1 MAYLSD
7 DELLDTEGGFTGWD
21 DGTGAGAEETLEQ
34 ALAEER
40 LAELENELEQD
51 EHPIDYEAELEDE
64 EEEAAPVSDKRLK
77 REMRAEAIRRL
88 EEAARTEK
96 DFRDVVEEWNK
107 LDRNRERRERDHENL
122 RGDVPLEY
130 QAVPEPKL
138 IPRWMNTP
146 AYRQLMAGN
155 FLDILFDCPYEMHNL
170 TADPFISRMVEEWN
184 KLDRN
189 RERRER
195 DHENLRGDV
204 PLEYQAVPEPKLIP
218 RWMNN
223 PAYRQLMAGNFLDIL
238 FDCPYEMHNLTADA
252 FVSRMVDELSEEHKE
267 VLYFLSLRLYST
279 TRLAAIRGQSDRNIR
294 KLRKTIHKKLQR
306 QMYDHLCGKQEHGGS
321 LTLRERQFLEEYSK
335 IARKQGK
342 DAVIRRENKS
352 KRKKKKNRP

>member
-1 MAYLSD
+1 MAYLTA
-7 DELLDTEGGFTGWD
+7 DELLDTEDGFTEWD

-77 REMRAEAIRRL
+77 REIRAEAVRRL

-96 DFRDVVEEWNK
+96 DF
-107 LDRNRERRERDHENL
+107 
-122 RGDVPLEY
+122 
-130 QAVPEPKL
+130 QAV
-138 IPRWMNTP
+138 
-146 AYRQLMAGN
+146 
-155 FLDILFDCPYEMHNL
+155 
-170 TADPFISRMVEEWN
+170 VEEWN

-238 FDCPYEMHNLTADA
+238 FDCPYEMHNLTADT
-252 FVSRMVDELSEEHKE
+252 FISRMVEELSEEHKE

-279 TRLAAIRGQSDRNIR
+279 TRLAAVRGQSDRNIR

-306 QMYDHLCGKQEHGGS
+306 QMYDHLCGKTEHS

-335 IARKQGK
+335 IAKKQGK
-342 DAVIRRENKS
+342 DAVIRRENKT
-352 KRKKKKNRP
+352 KRRKKKNRP

>member
-21 DGTGAGAEETLEQ
+21 DEISTGAAEETLEQ

-40 LAELENELEQD
+40 LAELESELEQD
-51 EHPIDYEAELEDE
+51 EHPIDYEAELESE
-64 EEEAAPVSDKRLK
+64 EEESAPVSGKRLK
-77 REMRAEAIRRL
+77 REIRAEAMRRL

-96 DFRDVVEEWNK
+96 DFQVV
-107 LDRNRERRERDHENL
+107 
-122 RGDVPLEY
+122 
-130 QAVPEPKL
+130 
-138 IPRWMNTP
+138 
-146 AYRQLMAGN
+146 
-155 FLDILFDCPYEMHNL
+155 
-170 TADPFISRMVEEWN
+170 VEEWN

-238 FDCPYEMHNLTADA
+238 FDCPYEMHYLSADP
-252 FVSRMVDELSEEHKE
+252 FISGMIENLSEEHKE

-294 KLRKTIHKKLQR
+294 KLRKTINKKLQR
-306 QMYDHLCGKQEHGGS
+306 QMYDHLCSKPENG
-321 LTLRERQFLEEYSK
+321 LTLRERRFLEEYSK
-335 IARKQGK
+335 IAKKQGK
-342 DAVIRRENKS
+342 DAVIRRENKT
-352 KRKKKKNRP
+352 KRRKKKKRP

>member
-21 DGTGAGAEETLEQ
+21 DGIGAGSAEETLEQ

-40 LAELENELEQD
+40 LAELECELEQD
-51 EHPIDYEAELEDE
+51 EYPVDYDAELETE
-64 EEEAAPVSDKRLK
+64 EEEAAPVSEKRLK
-77 REMRAEAIRRL
+77 REIRLEAVRRL

-96 DFRDVVEEWNK
+96 DFLVVVGEWDK

-122 RGDVPLEY
+122 RGDMPLEY

-138 IPRWMNTP
+138 IPHWMNNPT
-146 AYRQLMAGN
+146 YRQLMAGN
-155 FLDILFDCPYEMHNL
+155 FLDILFDCPYEMQSL
-170 TADPFISRMVEEWN
+170 TADAFISRMVE
-184 KLDRN
+184 
-189 RERRER
+189 
-195 DHENLRGDV
+195 
-204 PLEYQAVPEPKLIP
+204 
-218 RWMNN
+218 
-223 PAYRQLMAGNFLDIL
+223 
-238 FDCPYEMHNLTADA
+238 
-252 FVSRMVDELSEEHKE
+252 ELSEEHKE

-294 KLRKTIHKKLQR
+294 KLRKTIHKKLQC
-306 QMYDHLCGKQEHGGS
+306 QMYDHLCGKPERS

-342 DAVIRRENKS
+342 DAVIRRENRT
-352 KRKKKKNRP
+352 KRRKKKNRP

>member
-21 DGTGAGAEETLEQ
+21 DETGAGATEETLEQ

-40 LAELENELEQD
+40 LAELESELEQD

-96 DFRDVVEEWNK
+96 DFRAVVEEWNK

-155 FLDILFDCPYEMHNL
+155 FLDILFDCPYEMHYL
-170 TADPFISRMVEEWN
+170 SADPFISGMI
-184 KLDRN
+184 
-189 RERRER
+189 
-195 DHENLRGDV
+195 EN
-204 PLEYQAVPEPKLIP
+204 
-218 RWMNN
+218 
-223 PAYRQLMAGNFLDIL
+223 
-238 FDCPYEMHNLTADA
+238 
-252 FVSRMVDELSEEHKE
+252 LSEEHKE

-306 QMYDHLCGKQEHGGS
+306 QMYDHLCSKPENG
-321 LTLRERQFLEEYSK
+321 LTLRERRFLEEYSK
-335 IARKQGK
+335 IAKKQGK
-342 DAVIRRENKS
+342 DAVIRRENKT
-352 KRKKKKNRP
+352 KRRKKKKRP

>member
-1 MAYLSD
+1 MTYLSD

-40 LAELENELEQD
+40 LAELESELEQD

-96 DFRDVVEEWNK
+96 DFR
-107 LDRNRERRERDHENL
+107 
-122 RGDVPLEY
+122 
-130 QAVPEPKL
+130 AV
-138 IPRWMNTP
+138 
-146 AYRQLMAGN
+146 
-155 FLDILFDCPYEMHNL
+155 
-170 TADPFISRMVEEWN
+170 VEEWN

-238 FDCPYEMHNLTADA
+238 FDCPYEMHNLTADP
-252 FVSRMVDELSEEHKE
+252 FISRMVEELSEEHKE
-267 VLYFLSLRLYST
+267 VLHFLSLRLYST
-279 TRLAAIRGQSDRNIR
+279 TRLAAVRGQSDRNIR

-306 QMYDHLCGKQEHGGS
+306 QMYDHLCGKTEHS

-335 IARKQGK
+335 IAKKQGK
-342 DAVIRRENKS
+342 DAVIRRENKT
-352 KRKKKKNRP
+352 KRRKKRP

>member
-40 LAELENELEQD
+40 LAELESELEQD

-96 DFRDVVEEWNK
+96 DFQAVVEEWNK

-130 QAVPEPKL
+130 QAVPEPK
-138 IPRWMNTP
+138 IVPRWLNNP
-146 AYRQLMAGN
+146 AVRQLCSGN
-155 FLDILFDCPYEMHNL
+155 FLDILFDCPYEMHQL
-170 TADPFISRMVEEWN
+170 TAN
-184 KLDRN
+184 T
-189 RERRER
+189 
-195 DHENLRGDV
+195 
-204 PLEYQAVPEPKLIP
+204 
-218 RWMNN
+218 
-223 PAYRQLMAGNFLDIL
+223 FLSGII
-238 FDCPYEMHNLTADA
+238 E
-252 FVSRMVDELSEEHKE
+252 ELSEEHKE
-267 VLYFLSLRLYST
+267 ILYFLSIRLYST
-279 TRLAAIRGQSDRNIR
+279 TQLAQLRGQSDRNIR
-294 KLRKTIHKKLQR
+294 KVRNTIRKRLQKKL
-306 QMYDHLCGKQEHGGS
+306 YAHLCRMQDEGKS
-321 LTLRERQFLEEYSK
+321 LTLRERQFMEEYAALLGEK
-335 IARKQGK
+335 GK
-342 DAVIRRENKS
+342 DAVIRRENKT
-352 KRKKKKNRP
+352 KRRKKKAVLDDGKDSE

>member
-1 MAYLSD
+1 MAYLTA
-7 DELLDTEGGFTGWD
+7 DELLDTEDGFTEWD

-51 EHPIDYEAELEDE
+51 EHPIDYEAELENE

-77 REMRAEAIRRL
+77 REIRAEAVRRL

-96 DFRDVVEEWNK
+96 DFQAVVEEWNK

-138 IPRWMNTP
+138 IP
-146 AYRQLMAGN
+146 
-155 FLDILFDCPYEMHNL
+155 H
-170 TADPFISRMVEEWN
+170 
-184 KLDRN
+184 
-189 RERRER
+189 
-195 DHENLRGDV
+195 
-204 PLEYQAVPEPKLIP
+204 
-218 RWMNN
+218 WMNN

-238 FDCPYEMHNLTADA
+238 FDCPYEMHNLTADT
-252 FVSRMVDELSEEHKE
+252 FISRMVEELSEEHKE

-279 TRLAAIRGQSDRNIR
+279 TQLAAIRGQSDRNIR
-294 KLRKTIHKKLQR
+294 KLRKIIRKKLQR
-306 QMYDHLCGKQEHGGS
+306 QMYDHLCSKPENG
-321 LTLRERQFLEEYSK
+321 LTLRERRFLEEYSK

-342 DAVIRRENKS
+342 DAVIRREIS
-352 KRKKKKNRP
+352 VSCLWDLDASPDTGFYF

>member
-7 DELLDTEGGFTGWD
+7 DELLDTDGGFTGWD
-21 DGTGAGAEETLEQ
+21 DGTGAAATEETLEQ
-34 ALAEER
+34 TLAEER

-96 DFRDVVEEWNK
+96 DFRAVVEEWNK

-122 RGDVPLEY
+122 RGDVPLED

-138 IPRWMNTP
+138 IPRW
-146 AYRQLMAGN
+146 L
-155 FLDILFDCPYEMHNL
+155 
-170 TADPFISRMVEEWN
+170 
-184 KLDRN
+184 
-189 RERRER
+189 
-195 DHENLRGDV
+195 
-204 PLEYQAVPEPKLIP
+204 
-218 RWMNN
+218 NN

-252 FVSRMVDELSEEHKE
+252 FVSRMVEELSEEHKE

-279 TRLAAIRGQSDRNIR
+279 TRLAAVRGQSDRNIR

-306 QMYDHLCGKQEHGGS
+306 QMYDHLCRKQEHGGS
-321 LTLRERQFLEEYSK
+321 LTLGNVSFWRNTRKSQGNW
-335 IARKQGK
+335 ART
-342 DAVIRRENKS
+342 
-352 KRKKKKNRP
+352 P

>member
-1 MAYLSD
+1 MAYLTA
-7 DELLDTEGGFTGWD
+7 DELLDTEDGFTEWD

-51 EHPIDYEAELEDE
+51 EHPIDYEAELENE

-77 REMRAEAIRRL
+77 REIRAEAVRRL

-96 DFRDVVEEWNK
+96 DFQAVVEEWNK

-138 IPRWMNTP
+138 IP
-146 AYRQLMAGN
+146 
-155 FLDILFDCPYEMHNL
+155 H
-170 TADPFISRMVEEWN
+170 
-184 KLDRN
+184 
-189 RERRER
+189 
-195 DHENLRGDV
+195 
-204 PLEYQAVPEPKLIP
+204 
-218 RWMNN
+218 WMNN

-238 FDCPYEMHNLTADA
+238 FDCPYEMHQLSADP
-252 FVSRMVDELSEEHKE
+252 FISGMIENLSEEHKE

-279 TRLAAIRGQSDRNIR
+279 TRLAAIRGESDRNIR
-294 KLRKTIHKKLQR
+294 KLRKTIRKKLQR
-306 QMYDHLCGKQEHGGS
+306 QMYDHLCSKPENG
-321 LTLRERQFLEEYSK
+321 LTLRERRFLEEYSK
-335 IARKQGK
+335 IAKKQGK
-342 DAVIRRENKS
+342 DAVIRRENKT
-352 KRKKKKNRP
+352 KRRKKKKRP

>member
-40 LAELENELEQD
+40 LAELESELEQD
-51 EHPIDYEAELEDE
+51 EHPVNYDAELETE

-77 REMRAEAIRRL
+77 REIRAESIRRL

-96 DFRDVVEEWNK
+96 DFWTVVEEWNK

-130 QAVPEPKL
+130 QV
-138 IPRWMNTP
+138 
-146 AYRQLMAGN
+146 
-155 FLDILFDCPYEMHNL
+155 
-170 TADPFISRMVEEWN
+170 
-184 KLDRN
+184 
-189 RERRER
+189 
-195 DHENLRGDV
+195 
-204 PLEYQAVPEPKLIP
+204 VPEPKLIP

-223 PAYRQLMAGNFLDIL
+223 PAYRQLMAGDFLDVL
-238 FDCPYEMHNLTADA
+238 FDCPYEMHQLSADP
-252 FVSRMVDELSEEHKE
+252 FISGMIENLSEEHKE

-279 TRLAAIRGQSDRNIR
+279 TRLAAIRGESDRNIR
-294 KLRKTIHKKLQR
+294 KLRKTIRKKLQR
-306 QMYDHLCGKQEHGGS
+306 QMYDHLCGKPEHS

-342 DAVIRRENKS
+342 DAVIRRENKT
-352 KRKKKKNRP
+352 KRRKKKNRP

>member
-1 MAYLSD
+1 MAYLTA
-7 DELLDTEGGFTGWD
+7 DELLDTEDGFTEWD

-51 EHPIDYEAELEDE
+51 EHPIDYEAELENE

-77 REMRAEAIRRL
+77 REIRAESIRRL

-96 DFRDVVEEWNK
+96 DFWTVVEEWNK

-130 QAVPEPKL
+130 QV
-138 IPRWMNTP
+138 
-146 AYRQLMAGN
+146 
-155 FLDILFDCPYEMHNL
+155 
-170 TADPFISRMVEEWN
+170 
-184 KLDRN
+184 
-189 RERRER
+189 
-195 DHENLRGDV
+195 
-204 PLEYQAVPEPKLIP
+204 VPEPKLIP

-223 PAYRQLMAGNFLDIL
+223 PAYRQLMAGDFLDVL
-238 FDCPYEMHNLTADA
+238 FDCPYEMHQLSADP
-252 FVSRMVDELSEEHKE
+252 FISGMIENLSEEHKE

-294 KLRKTIHKKLQR
+294 KLRKTIRKKLQR
-306 QMYDHLCGKQEHGGS
+306 QMYDHLCSKPENG
-321 LTLRERQFLEEYSK
+321 LTLRERRFLEEYSK
-335 IARKQGK
+335 IAKKQGK
-342 DAVIRRENKS
+342 DAVIRRENKT
-352 KRKKKKNRP
+352 KRRKKKKRP